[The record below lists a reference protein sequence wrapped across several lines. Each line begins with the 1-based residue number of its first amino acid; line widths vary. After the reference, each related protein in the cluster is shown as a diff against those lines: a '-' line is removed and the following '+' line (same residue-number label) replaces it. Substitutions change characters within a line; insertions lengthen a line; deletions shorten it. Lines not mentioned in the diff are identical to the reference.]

1 MHLVFLELACVVRA
15 VQPLELAFAIL
26 EIVLPA
32 AFVDALIRVDD
43 LALATAPVVLVAT
56 LIRCT
61 AGPNKDAITMAAV
74 GLPGAIILT
83 PISIRVLL
91 DFFTL
96 SLRCR

>member
-1 MHLVFLELACVVRA
+1 MHLVFLKLACVVRA

-32 AFVDALIRVDD
+32 SFVDALIRVDD
-43 LALATAPVVLVAT
+43 LALATAPVVLVVA
-56 LIRCT
+56 LVLCT
-61 AGPNKDAITMAAV
+61 AGPKKDTWTVAAV

-91 DFFTL
+91 DFFAL
-96 SLRCR
+96 SLRRR